1 MNRRKF
7 FGGCPDA
14 LCSWHRV
21 IHENRKPIDVKKL
34 MRQAGSVSG
43 LYDYLYQLSYIA
55 PMYMLKYGNKILNEL
70 SPGEK
75 GMILLIFYL
84 LVDKNETPLVIDQP
98 EDNLDNQ
105 TIVDVLVNC
114 VKYTRK
120 RRQIFMV
127 THNPNLA
134 VVCDADQIIS
144 SSIDK
149 VNGNNV
155 KYLCGAIEN
164 PSINPDVVNILEGT
178 KIAFDI
184 RGDKYLEIANKPKEK

>member
-1 MNRRKF
+1 
-7 FGGCPDA
+7 
-14 LCSWHRV
+14 V
-21 IHENRKPIDVKKL
+21 IFISNKK
-34 MRQAGSVSG
+34 
-43 LYDYLYQLSYIA
+43 
-55 PMYMLKYGNKILNEL
+55 LNEL

-84 LVDKNETPLVIDQP
+84 LVDQKETPPLIDQP

-105 TIVDVLVNC
+105 TIVDVLVSC
-114 VKYTRK
+114 IKDARD

-149 VNGNNV
+149 QNGNMV
-155 KYLCGAIEN
+155 KYVCG
-164 PSINPDVVNILEGT
+164 P
-178 KIAFDI
+178 
-184 RGDKYLEIANKPKEK
+184 